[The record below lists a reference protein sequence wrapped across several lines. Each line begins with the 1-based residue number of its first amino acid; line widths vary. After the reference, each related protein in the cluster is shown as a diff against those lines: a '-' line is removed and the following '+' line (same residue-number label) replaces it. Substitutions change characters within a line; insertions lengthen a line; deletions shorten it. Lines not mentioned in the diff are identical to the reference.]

1 MLTCKAYQIL
11 SAGPHQLPLD
21 VPTDLPTQDFGS
33 ADRVWTN
40 LKTILVLSLYYRLH
54 YPYNNNNNNNND
66 NNNNNNDNDN
76 SSNRIIIIFCFKKKK
91 KEKKEKKNLRSV
103 QPIDGPQRS

>member
-54 YPYNNNNNNNND
+54 ILT
-66 NNNNNNDNDN
+66 
-76 SSNRIIIIFCFKKKK
+76 IIIIIMTITIIITIMIIVVI
-91 KEKKEKKNLRSV
+91 E
-103 QPIDGPQRS
+103 